1 MMENI
6 CCIIKYFP
14 RRSIKLIM
22 ERENNDILKI
32 ILSNLHP
39 ITWNIVE
46 YFKSYTVMLLLMVSL
61 AKPVISVN
69 SFEV

>member
-1 MMENI
+1 
-6 CCIIKYFP
+6 
-14 RRSIKLIM
+14 M